1 MLKEINELI
10 TITDGTMDKQPII
23 LTEGNPFSIQ
33 VFYTGNPTLNL
44 LHSLQ
49 EKGPYAIV
57 QDSEVV
63 LTDADDSTIFN
74 VFGMGKGSFIKV
86 NASTGSGTITK
97 ILYRS

>member
-1 MLKEINELI
+1 MVLWI
-10 TITDGTMDKQPII
+10 KQPII

-49 EKGPYAIV
+49 EEGPYAIV

-63 LTDADDSTIFN
+63 LTDAD
-74 VFGMGKGSFIKV
+74 
-86 NASTGSGTITK
+86 
-97 ILYRS
+97 YQ